1 MVTIDPP
8 PAASISGSAARAQ
21 ATSEYALTSSASQ
34 NRSRGVSVKRPSRSS
49 AAANATEWTSRSRCP
64 SNAFPTS
71 AKTRS
76 TSSSERTSHAVT
88 SGLDTLPA
96 SSRTEGS
103 IRSPWKVNASSA
115 PSSASLRAMPHA
127 IERLL
132 ATPKPRPRLPS
143 NLPTARE
150 SNRVGYPS
158 PLAPRDRFL
167 RPRGGASRRGSDGS
181 GPPADQAL
189 VRRGDAA
196 APSRRHHPH
205 PCRPRERPGS
215 RDRDAEAAAARRR
228 IRLANAR
235 LSVIHPAPRRPD
247 GVLPRLPGARLH
259 GATSRDGGAA
269 PGDPGSEDWPPF
281 SDRPR
286 RADGQH
292 PGEAPAGARQA
303 RLRREGLPERPLHA
317 PHRPAPRGHRRR
329 RAARGDGRA
338 RRRDQDRRGRRR

>member
-8 PAASISGSAARAQ
+8 PAASISGSAARAH

-34 NRSRGVSVKRPSRSS
+34 KRSRGVSVKGPSRSS

-115 PSSASLRAMPHA
+115 PSSASFRAIPQA

-132 ATPKPRPRLPS
+132 ATPRTRPRLPS

-150 SNRVGYPS
+150 SNRVGYAS
-158 PLAPRDRFL
+158 PLAPRDRSL
-167 RPRGGASRRGSDGS
+167 RPRGGASRRDSDGS
-181 GPPADQAL
+181 GPSPDQAL
-189 VRRGDAA
+189 VRRDDAV
-196 APSRRHHPH
+196 APPRRHDRGPR
-205 PCRPRERPGS
+205 RPRERPGS
-215 RDRDAEAAAARRR
+215 RDRDAEAAAARRCVR
-228 IRLANAR
+228 VAHAR
-235 LSVIHPAPRRPD
+235 RSLVDHAPRRPD
-247 GVLPRLPGARLH
+247 GVLPRLPRPRFRGPAVR
-259 GATSRDGGAA
+259 RGAA
-269 PGDPGSEDWPPF
+269 SPRDPG
-281 SDRPR
+281 
-286 RADGQH
+286 
-292 PGEAPAGARQA
+292 GE
-303 RLRREGLPERPLHA
+303 
-317 PHRPAPRGHRRR
+317 HRPPLP
-329 RAARGDGRA
+329 
-338 RRRDQDRRGRRR
+338 